1 MTLAQLFDLA
11 FGNIGRFFIEISM
24 AWKDTL
30 FEATFR
36 QIPFECTAMNET
48 RSKSVAIMQSPYSDS
63 AFVTDMGN
71 DARRYSITAFLEGVD
86 YEIYRDN
93 LIIALDMQ
101 GKGELVHPLYGS
113 LDVQVLD
120 YSVKHDPDVV
130 DSCMIDINFVIAV
143 SASDNKALFI
153 PTPIPAVEEQPTAV
167 ILDKPAETL
176 EVYQQQLEQMST
188 SEAIEIKRTIPERI
202 RAEIK
207 RAREILQVNGQQV
220 NDLFN
225 PPDWLN
231 GIVNDTIGLMHDIP
245 LDADPMA
252 NWRRVINKVKSI
264 GDMFGDTD
272 IAPLRFVGAVLPV
285 ALESQTVLELIK
297 LDMAQNVLTPLELIT
312 ANNVVRQSINDAI
325 TLIRRID
332 PEPSVTI
339 NVPKIILDTRK
350 QVAALK
356 QAAAILQQLT
366 NDAVNKKPP
375 LIQYTVKRNT
385 TLRLLAHRLYADHT
399 RTDELLKLNKNII
412 NPAIITAGTELNI
425 YVR

>member
-1 MTLAQLFDLA
+1 
-11 FGNIGRFFIEISM
+11 M

-176 EVYQQQLEQMST
+176 EVYQEQLEQMST
-188 SEAIEIKRTIPERI
+188 SEAVEIKRTIPEKI

-366 NDAVNKKPP
+366 NAAVNKKPP

-399 RTDELLKLNKNII
+399 RTDELLKLNKNIV

>member
-1 MTLAQLFDLA
+1 
-11 FGNIGRFFIEISM
+11 
-24 AWKDTL
+24 
-30 FEATFR
+30 
-36 QIPFECTAMNET
+36 
-48 RSKSVAIMQSPYSDS
+48 
-63 AFVTDMGN
+63 
-71 DARRYSITAFLEGVD
+71 
-86 YEIYRDN
+86 
-93 LIIALDMQ
+93 
-101 GKGELVHPLYGS
+101 
-113 LDVQVLD
+113 
-120 YSVKHDPDVV
+120 
-130 DSCMIDINFVIAV
+130 
-143 SASDNKALFI
+143 
-153 PTPIPAVEEQPTAV
+153 
-167 ILDKPAETL
+167 
-176 EVYQQQLEQMST
+176 MST

-399 RTDELLKLNKNII
+399 RTDELLKLNKNIV

>member
-1 MTLAQLFDLA
+1 
-11 FGNIGRFFIEISM
+11 M

-30 FEATFR
+30 FDATFR
-36 QIPFECTAMNET
+36 QIPFECTAMDET

-71 DARRYSITAFLEGVD
+71 DARRHSITAFIEGVD

-93 LIIALDMQ
+93 LIVALDMQ

-120 YSVKHDPDVV
+120 YRIKHDPDVV
-130 DSCMIDINFVIAV
+130 DSCMIDINFVIAT
-143 SASDNKALFI
+143 SASDTKALFI

-167 ILDKPAETL
+167 ILDNPAETL
-176 EVYQQQLEQMST
+176 EVYQDQLEQMST
-188 SEAIEIKRTIPERI
+188 PEAIDIGRTIPEKV

-207 RAREILQVNGQQV
+207 RARALLQVNSQQV
-220 NDLFN
+220 NNLFD

-231 GIVNDTIGLMHDIP
+231 AIVNDTIGLMHDIP

-252 NWRRVINKVKSI
+252 NWRRVINKIKSI
-264 GDMFGDTD
+264 GDMFGDTN
-272 IAPLRFVGAVLPV
+272 IPPLRFVGVMLPV

-297 LDMAQNVLTPLELIT
+297 IDMAQNVLTPLELIT
-312 ANNVVRQSINDAI
+312 ANNVVRQTINDTIAI
-325 TLIRRID
+325 VRRID
-332 PEPSVTI
+332 PQPPVTI
-339 NVPKIILDTRK
+339 NVPKIVLDTRN

-356 QAAAILQQLT
+356 LAAAKLQQLT

-385 TLRLLAHRLYADHT
+385 TLRLLAHRLYADHN
-399 RTDELLKLNKNII
+399 RADELLKLNKNIV
-412 NPAIITAGTELNI
+412 NPAIVTAGTELNI

>member
-1 MTLAQLFDLA
+1 
-11 FGNIGRFFIEISM
+11 M

-120 YSVKHDPDVV
+120 HSVKHDPDVV

-143 SASDNKALFI
+143 SASDNKELFI

-188 SEAIEIKRTIPERI
+188 SEAIEIKRTIPEKI

-207 RAREILQVNGQQV
+207 RAREILQINGQQV

-385 TLRLLAHRLYADHT
+385 TLRLLAHRLYADHN
-399 RTDELLKLNKNII
+399 RTDELLKLNKNIV
-412 NPAIITAGTELNI
+412 NPAMVNAGTELNI

>member
-1 MTLAQLFDLA
+1 
-11 FGNIGRFFIEISM
+11 M

-120 YSVKHDPDVV
+120 YSVKHDADVV

-143 SASDNKALFI
+143 SASDNKELFI

-176 EVYQQQLEQMST
+176 EVYQEQLEQMST
-188 SEAIEIKRTIPERI
+188 SEAVEIKRTIPERI

-385 TLRLLAHRLYADHT
+385 TLRLLAHRLYADHN

-412 NPAIITAGTELNI
+412 NPAMVNAGTELNI